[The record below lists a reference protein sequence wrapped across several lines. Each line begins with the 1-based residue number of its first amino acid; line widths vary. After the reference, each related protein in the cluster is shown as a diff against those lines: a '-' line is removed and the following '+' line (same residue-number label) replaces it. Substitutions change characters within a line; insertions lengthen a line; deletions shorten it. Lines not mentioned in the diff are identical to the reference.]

1 MAKYYVSCGEIRQ
14 VLNAQDAESAALE
27 ALSQFLEPHDW
38 IFDCSTL
45 SDADRRAHL
54 AFEVLTCL
62 DAQVVV
68 SQRGYRSKAS
78 TSRMVTPLVP
88 NGGLTSETTESVTPD
103 PVFVS
108 VADLLDTYFRLQKA
122 ISRYA
127 THLLC
132 ESTSE
137 TEYEEEMVAVPS
149 VLA

>member
-68 SQRGYRSKAS
+68 SQRGYRSKAAA
-78 TSRMVTPLVP
+78 SRLVTPLTP
-88 NGGLTSETTESVTPD
+88 PSRLASQTPECAIPD
-103 PVFVS
+103 PVCVS

-137 TEYEEEMVAVPS
+137 MPYEEEMADVPS

>member
-38 IFDCSTL
+38 IFDCPSL

-62 DAQVVV
+62 DTQVVV

-78 TSRMVTPLVP
+78 APRLVMPLV
-88 NGGLTSETTESVTPD
+88 GGGKSASGASDSVTPD
-103 PVFVS
+103 PVLVS

-137 TEYEEEMVAVPS
+137 MDYEGREVTAQS
-149 VLA
+149 VFA